1 MICDVYIGYAYS
13 KEFDYDIAGPS
24 SGYTPENAM
33 PNPEEDVLHV
43 MLLSS
48 IYQAIWKHPKKKQ
61 VDWGCSVIK
70 FYKEDLIDY
79 LLQYNETSLAI
90 RAKEYLRY
98 DVEYVIVA
106 MEGIS
111 FSD

>member
-13 KEFDYDIAGPS
+13 KNSDYDIKGSS
-24 SGYTPENAM
+24 SGYTPDNAL
-33 PNPEEDVLHV
+33 PNPEKDVLHV
-43 MLLSS
+43 MLLSD

-70 FYKEDLIDY
+70 MYKEELIDF
-79 LLQYNETSLAI
+79 LLKFHEHQLAA

-98 DVEYVIVA
+98 DVEYVIAAV
-106 MEGIS
+106 EGID
-111 FSD
+111 F